1 MQLADEI
8 DSTVPEAP
16 ADEANAPEGLNA
28 ETAADATEQATEEE
42 IVVSIGE
49 EPPPPEEQTRAPEW
63 VRELRK
69 SHRELQR
76 RNRELEEKVKVT
88 AVEQPPA
95 VGKKPTLEDLDYDAE
110 RYEAALSSWYDQ
122 KRRADEAAA
131 KAREAAA
138 AQDRAWQSKLDA
150 YGKAK
155 AELKVRDY
163 EDAEAYAQETF
174 SITQQG
180 VMLQGAENPALVI
193 YALGKN
199 PTKAKELSSITD
211 PVKFAFA
218 VAKLEAQLKVTPRK
232 APPAPERT
240 VRGTAPVSGTV
251 DSALERLRE
260 EAARTGDMSKVM
272 AYRRQQKS
280 QKK

>member
-1 MQLADEI
+1 MQADDQDTTIPEAAT
-8 DSTVPEAP
+8 DVAAPEAP
-16 ADEANAPEGLNA
+16 ETEMVADTPEAA
-28 ETAADATEQATEEE
+28 EEE
-42 IVVSIGE
+42 VVVSIGE

-76 RNRELEEKVKVT
+76 RNRELEEKVKTV
-88 AVEQPPA
+88 AVEQKPQ

-110 RYEAALSSWYDQ
+110 RYEAALQSWYEQ
-122 KRRADEAAA
+122 KRRADDAEA

-138 AQDRAWQSKLDA
+138 AQERAWQAKLDA

-155 AELKVRDY
+155 AELKVRDF
-163 EDAEAYAQETF
+163 EDAESFAQETF
-174 SITQQG
+174 SVTQQG

-199 PTKAKELSSITD
+199 PAKAKELSSISD

-232 APPAPERT
+232 APPPPERA

-251 DSALERLRE
+251 DSTLERLRE

-272 AYRRQQKS
+272 AYRRQQKA
-280 QKK
+280 QANK

>member
-1 MQLADEI
+1 MADDLDTTDTDALADEAKTL
-8 DSTVPEAP
+8 DDQQT
-16 ADEANAPEGLNA
+16 
-28 ETAADATEQATEEE
+28 ETALDSEQAEDEV
-42 IVVSIGE
+42 VVSIGE
-49 EPPPPEEQTRAPEW
+49 EPPPPEEQARAPDW

-69 SHRELQR
+69 SHRDLQR
-76 RNRELEEKVKVT
+76 RNRELEEKARSV
-88 AVEQPPA
+88 AVEQKPQ

-122 KRRADEAAA
+122 KRRADEIEG

-138 AQDRAWQSKLDA
+138 AQDRAWQAKLDS

-155 AELKVRDY
+155 AELKVRDF
-163 EDAEAYAQETF
+163 EDAEHFAQETF
-174 SITQQG
+174 SVTQQG

-199 PTKAKELSSITD
+199 PTKAKELSSISD

-251 DSALERLRE
+251 DSALERLRD

-272 AYRRQQKS
+272 AYRRQQKA
-280 QKK
+280 KAK

>member
-1 MQLADEI
+1 MELAEDTNEVI
-8 DSTVPEAP
+8 TVGTGIEPETPETEQTETVAETPEADQ
-16 ADEANAPEGLNA
+16 DEV
-28 ETAADATEQATEEE
+28 
-42 IVVSIGE
+42 VVSIGE
-49 EPPPPEEQTRAPEW
+49 ESPPPEEQTRAPDW

-76 RNRELEEKVKVT
+76 RNRELEEKVKVAAP
-88 AVEQPPA
+88 AVPA

-110 RYEAALSSWYDQ
+110 RYEAALASWYDA
-122 KRRADEAAA
+122 KRRADEAEA
-131 KAREAAA
+131 KAREAQQ
-138 AQDRAWQSKLDA
+138 AQERAWQAKLDG
-150 YGKAK
+150 YSKAK
-155 AELKVRDY
+155 AELRVRDY
-163 EDAEAYAQETF
+163 EGAEAVAQETF
-174 SITQQG
+174 SVTQQG

-199 PTKAKELSSITD
+199 PTKAKELASITD
-211 PVKFAFA
+211 PVRFAFA

-251 DSALERLRE
+251 DSTLERLRD

-272 AYRRQQKS
+272 AYRRQQKARG
-280 QKK
+280 K

>member
-1 MQLADEI
+1 MADDLDTTDTDALADEAKTL
-8 DSTVPEAP
+8 DDQQT
-16 ADEANAPEGLNA
+16 
-28 ETAADATEQATEEE
+28 ETALDNEQAEDEV
-42 IVVSIGE
+42 VVSIGE
-49 EPPPPEEQTRAPEW
+49 EPPPPEEQARAPDW

-69 SHRELQR
+69 SHRDLQR
-76 RNRELEEKVKVT
+76 RNRELEEKAKSV
-88 AVEQPPA
+88 AVEQKPQ

-122 KRRADEAAA
+122 KRRADEVEG

-138 AQDRAWQSKLDA
+138 AQDRAWQAKLDS

-155 AELKVRDY
+155 AELKVRDF
-163 EDAEAYAQETF
+163 EDAEHFAQETF
-174 SITQQG
+174 SVTQQG

-199 PTKAKELSSITD
+199 PTKAKELSSISD

-232 APPAPERT
+232 APPPPERA

-251 DSALERLRE
+251 DSALERLRD
-260 EAARTGDMSKVM
+260 EAARTGNMSKVM
-272 AYRRQQKS
+272 EYRRQQKA
-280 QKK
+280 KAK

>member
-8 DSTVPEAP
+8 DSTIPEAP
-16 ADEANAPEGLNA
+16 ADEANALEGLDA
-28 ETAADATEQATEEE
+28 ETATDALEQANEDEV
-42 IVVSIGE
+42 VVSIGE

-131 KAREAAA
+131 KAREAVA

-163 EDAEAYAQETF
+163 EDAEHFAQETF
-174 SITQQG
+174 SVTQQG

-199 PTKAKELSSITD
+199 PAKAKELSSITD

-218 VAKLEAQLKVTPRK
+218 VAKLESQLKVTPRK
-232 APPAPERT
+232 APPPPERA

-272 AYRRQQKS
+272 AYRRQQKA
-280 QKK
+280 KAK

>member
-1 MQLADEI
+1 MQADDQDTTIPEAA
-8 DSTVPEAP
+8 TEVAAPEAP
-16 ADEANAPEGLNA
+16 ETEMVTDTPEAA
-28 ETAADATEQATEEE
+28 EEE
-42 IVVSIGE
+42 VVVSIGE
-49 EPPPPEEQTRAPEW
+49 ETPPPEEQTRAPEW

-76 RNRELEEKVKVT
+76 RNRELEEKVKTV
-88 AVEQPPA
+88 AVEQKPQ
-95 VGKKPTLEDLDYDAE
+95 VGKKPTLEDLDYDAD
-110 RYEAALSSWYDQ
+110 RYEAALQSWYEQ
-122 KRRADEAAA
+122 KRRADEAEA
-131 KAREAAA
+131 KAREAVA
-138 AQDRAWQSKLDA
+138 AQERAWQAKLDA

-155 AELKVRDY
+155 AELKVRDF
-163 EDAEAYAQETF
+163 EDAEAFAQETF
-174 SITQQG
+174 SVTQQG

-199 PTKAKELSSITD
+199 PAKAKELSSITD

-232 APPAPERT
+232 APPPPERA

-251 DSALERLRE
+251 DSTLERLRE

-272 AYRRQQKS
+272 AYRRQQKA
-280 QKK
+280 QANK

>member
-1 MQLADEI
+1 MADDLDTTDTDALADEAKTL
-8 DSTVPEAP
+8 DDQQT
-16 ADEANAPEGLNA
+16 
-28 ETAADATEQATEEE
+28 ETALDSEQAEDEV
-42 IVVSIGE
+42 VVSIGE
-49 EPPPPEEQTRAPEW
+49 EPPPPEEQARAPDW

-69 SHRELQR
+69 SHRDLQR
-76 RNRELEEKVKVT
+76 RNRELEEKAKSV
-88 AVEQPPA
+88 AVEQKPQ

-122 KRRADEAAA
+122 KRRADEVEG

-138 AQDRAWQSKLDA
+138 AQDRAWQAKLDS

-155 AELKVRDY
+155 AELKVRDF
-163 EDAEAYAQETF
+163 EDAEHFAQETF
-174 SITQQG
+174 SVTQQG

-199 PTKAKELSSITD
+199 PTKAKELSSISD

-232 APPAPERT
+232 APPPPERA

-251 DSALERLRE
+251 DSALERLRD
-260 EAARTGDMSKVM
+260 EAARTGNMSKVM
-272 AYRRQQKS
+272 EYRRQQKA
-280 QKK
+280 KAK

>member
-1 MQLADEI
+1 MAD
-8 DSTVPEAP
+8 DLDTTGTDAS
-16 ADEANAPEGLNA
+16 ADEAETLDDQQT
-28 ETAADATEQATEEE
+28 ETALDSEQAEDEV
-42 IVVSIGE
+42 VVSIGE
-49 EPPPPEEQTRAPEW
+49 EPPPPEEQARAPDW

-69 SHRELQR
+69 SHRDLQR
-76 RNRELEEKVKVT
+76 RNRELEEKAKAV
-88 AVEQPPA
+88 AVEQKPQ

-122 KRRADEAAA
+122 KRRADEVEG

-138 AQDRAWQSKLDA
+138 AQDRAWQAKLDF

-155 AELKVRDY
+155 AELKVRDF
-163 EDAEAYAQETF
+163 EDAEHFAQETF
-174 SITQQG
+174 SVTQQG

-199 PTKAKELSSITD
+199 PTKAKELSSISD

-232 APPAPERT
+232 APPPPERA

-251 DSALERLRE
+251 DSALERLRD
-260 EAARTGDMSKVM
+260 EAARTGNMSKVM
-272 AYRRQQKS
+272 EYRRQQKA
-280 QKK
+280 KAK

>member
-1 MQLADEI
+1 MADDLDTTI
-8 DSTVPEAP
+8 PEAA
-16 ADEANAPEGLNA
+16 ADEA
-28 ETAADATEQATEEE
+28 ETLDVQQTEMVADTEQAEDEV
-42 IVVSIGE
+42 VVSIGE
-49 EPPPPEEQTRAPEW
+49 EPPPPEEQTRAPDW

-76 RNRELEEKVKVT
+76 RNRELEEKAKAV
-88 AVEQPPA
+88 AVEQKPQ

-122 KRRADEAAA
+122 KRRADEVEA

-138 AQDRAWQSKLDA
+138 AQDRAWQAKLDS

-155 AELKVRDY
+155 AELKVRDF
-163 EDAEAYAQETF
+163 EDAESFAQETF

-199 PTKAKELSSITD
+199 PTKAKELSSISD

-232 APPAPERT
+232 APPPPERA

-251 DSALERLRE
+251 DSTLERLRD

-272 AYRRQQKS
+272 AYRRQQRQAK
-280 QKK
+280 

>member
-1 MQLADEI
+1 MADEM
-8 DSTVPEAP
+8 DTTLDTAA
-16 ADEANAPEGLNA
+16 ADEAATLEAQQTETVAGNEPA
-28 ETAADATEQATEEE
+28 EDE
-42 IVVSIGE
+42 VVVQIGE
-49 EPPPPEEQTRAPEW
+49 EPPPPEEQTRAPDW

-76 RNRELEEKVKVT
+76 RNRELEEQAKATT
-88 AVEQPPA
+88 AAPA
-95 VGKKPTLEDLDYDAE
+95 PQVGKKPTLEDMDYDAE

-122 KRRADEAAA
+122 KRRADEAEA

-138 AQDRAWQSKLDA
+138 AQDRAWQAKLDA

-155 AELKVRDY
+155 ADLKVRDY
-163 EDAEAYAQETF
+163 EDAEVVAQETF
-174 SITQQG
+174 SVTQQG

-199 PTKAKELSSITD
+199 PTKAKELASITD

-240 VRGTAPVSGTV
+240 VRGTAPVSGSV
-251 DSALERLRE
+251 DSTLERLRE
-260 EAARTGDMSKVM
+260 EAARTGDMSKVV
-272 AYRRQQKS
+272 AYRRQQKARA
-280 QKK
+280 

>member
-155 AELKVRDY
+155 ADLKVRDY

>member
-1 MQLADEI
+1 MADDLDTTSTEALADE
-8 DSTVPEAP
+8 
-16 ADEANAPEGLNA
+16 A
-28 ETAADATEQATEEE
+28 ETLNDQQTETVADTEPAEDE
-42 IVVSIGE
+42 VVVQIGE
-49 EPPPPEEQTRAPEW
+49 EPPPPEEQARAPDW

-76 RNRELEEKVKVT
+76 RNRELEEKAKVV
-88 AVEQPPA
+88 AVEVKPQ

-122 KRRADEAAA
+122 KRRADEVEA

-138 AQDRAWQSKLDA
+138 AQDRAWQAKLDS

-163 EDAEAYAQETF
+163 EDAESIAQETF
-174 SITQQG
+174 SVTQQG

-199 PTKAKELSSITD
+199 PTKAKELSSISD

-232 APPAPERT
+232 APPPPERA

-251 DSALERLRE
+251 DSTLERLRE
-260 EAARTGDMSKVM
+260 EAARTGNMSKVM
-272 AYRRQQKS
+272 AYRRQQKRA
-280 QKK
+280 K

>member
-1 MQLADEI
+1 MADDLDTTI
-8 DSTVPEAP
+8 PEAA
-16 ADEANAPEGLNA
+16 ADEAETLEGQQT
-28 ETAADATEQATEEE
+28 ETVADTEQAEDE
-42 IVVSIGE
+42 VVVQIGE
-49 EPPPPEEQTRAPEW
+49 EPPPPEEQTRAPDW

-76 RNRELEEKVKVT
+76 RNRELEEKAKVV
-88 AVEQPPA
+88 AVEQKPQ

-122 KRRADEAAA
+122 KRRADEAEA

-138 AQDRAWQSKLDA
+138 AQDRAWQAKLDS

-155 AELKVRDY
+155 AELKVRDF
-163 EDAEAYAQETF
+163 EDAESFAQETF

-199 PTKAKELSSITD
+199 PAKAKELSSISD

-232 APPAPERT
+232 APPPPERA

-251 DSALERLRE
+251 DSALERLRD

-272 AYRRQQKS
+272 AYRRQKRQAN
-280 QKK
+280 

>member
-1 MQLADEI
+1 MADDLDTTSTEALADE
-8 DSTVPEAP
+8 
-16 ADEANAPEGLNA
+16 A
-28 ETAADATEQATEEE
+28 ETLNDQQTETVADTEPAEDE
-42 IVVSIGE
+42 VVVQIGE
-49 EPPPPEEQTRAPEW
+49 EPPPPEEQARAPDW

-76 RNRELEEKVKVT
+76 RNRELEEKAKVV
-88 AVEQPPA
+88 AVEQKPQ

-122 KRRADEAAA
+122 KRRADEVEA

-138 AQDRAWQSKLDA
+138 AQDRAWQAKLDS

-163 EDAEAYAQETF
+163 EDAESIAQETF
-174 SITQQG
+174 SVTQQG

-199 PTKAKELSSITD
+199 PTKAKELASISD

-232 APPAPERT
+232 APPPPERA

-251 DSALERLRE
+251 DSTLERLRD
-260 EAARTGDMSKVM
+260 EAARTGNMSKVM
-272 AYRRQQKS
+272 EYRRRQKRA
-280 QKK
+280 

>member
-1 MQLADEI
+1 MADDLDTIGTDALADE
-8 DSTVPEAP
+8 
-16 ADEANAPEGLNA
+16 A
-28 ETAADATEQATEEE
+28 ETLDDQQTETALDSEQAEDEV
-42 IVVSIGE
+42 VVSIGE
-49 EPPPPEEQTRAPEW
+49 EPPPPEEQTRAPDW

-69 SHRELQR
+69 SHRDLQR
-76 RNRELEEKVKVT
+76 RNRELEEKAKAV
-88 AVEQPPA
+88 AVEQKPQ

-122 KRRADEAAA
+122 KRRADEVEG

-138 AQDRAWQSKLDA
+138 AQDRAWQAKLDS

-155 AELKVRDY
+155 AELKVRDF
-163 EDAEAYAQETF
+163 EDAEHFAQETF
-174 SITQQG
+174 SVTQQG

-199 PTKAKELSSITD
+199 PTKAKELSSISD

-232 APPAPERT
+232 APPPPERA

-272 AYRRQQKS
+272 AYRRQ
-280 QKK
+280 

>member
-1 MQLADEI
+1 MADDLDTTSTDALADE
-8 DSTVPEAP
+8 
-16 ADEANAPEGLNA
+16 A
-28 ETAADATEQATEEE
+28 ETLDDQQTETALDSEQAEDE
-42 IVVSIGE
+42 VVVQIGE
-49 EPPPPEEQTRAPEW
+49 EPPPPEEQARAPDW

-69 SHRELQR
+69 SHRDLQR
-76 RNRELEEKVKVT
+76 RNRELEEKVKVV
-88 AVEQPPA
+88 AVEQKPQ

-122 KRRADEAAA
+122 KRRSDEVEA
-131 KAREAAA
+131 KAREAVA
-138 AQDRAWQSKLDA
+138 AQDRAWQAKLDS

-155 AELKVRDY
+155 AELKVRDF
-163 EDAEAYAQETF
+163 EDAESFAQETF
-174 SITQQG
+174 SVTQQG

-199 PTKAKELSSITD
+199 PTKAKELSSISD

-232 APPAPERT
+232 APPPPERA

-251 DSALERLRE
+251 DSTLERLRD
-260 EAARTGDMSKVM
+260 EAARTGNMSKVM
-272 AYRRQQKS
+272 AYRRQQK
-280 QKK
+280 QGK

>member
-42 IVVSIGE
+42 VVVSIGE